1 MATPVSG
8 RADSRA
14 WDGHVDSVRDLIR
27 ELSALRPTDDEGRPL
42 ALAAVLNLVV
52 AAGPEA
58 ATDAERVIAGLTDH
72 QPSRAIIVER
82 DPDGDGIDA
91 HVEAHAQMVGAGRAL
106 SRVELLR
113 LRLHGTA
120 ADGAASA
127 VQALLRPDL
136 PVFLW
141 WPATPALGD
150 VVFRELSA
158 RSDRLITEADCR
170 DGAAA
175 VDALAASVGVHG
187 PAVTDLAWAQ
197 LTPWRQL
204 LNQLIGADAIERLRH
219 DARITVRH
227 VGDRPCLGSLLLAGW
242 LADSL
247 GPATAIDFDG
257 IGRDGA
263 PEVCEVRIS
272 DGDGYVL
279 EIDRV
284 AGRAAATVLTR
295 TPDRGT
301 HERMMPMPERSRAEL
316 LAGELELQRHDRP
329 FERALG
335 HARRLARAG
344 SVAQLPR

>member
-1 MATPVSG
+1 MAPAVSG
-8 RADSRA
+8 RTSRRS
-14 WDGHVDSVRDLIR
+14 WDGHVDSVRDLVR
-27 ELSALRPTDDEGRPL
+27 ELSTLRPTDDDGRPL

-52 AAGPEA
+52 AAGPQDAAEA
-58 ATDAERVIAGLTDH
+58 EAVIAGLTDH

-82 DPDGDGIDA
+82 DPDGAGIDA

-106 SRVELLR
+106 SRVELLH
-113 LRLHGTA
+113 LRLHGSA

-136 PVFLW
+136 PMFLW

-170 DGAAA
+170 DGARA
-175 VDALAASVGVHG
+175 VDALAASVAVHG
-187 PAVTDLAWAQ
+187 RAVTDLAWAD

-204 LNQLIGADAIERLRH
+204 LNQLITADALERLRQ
-219 DARITVRH
+219 DALITIRH
-227 VGDRPCLGSLLLAGW
+227 VGDRPCLGSLLLGGW
-242 LADSL
+242 LSDSL
-247 GPATAIDFDG
+247 GPATAIDFSG
-257 IGRDGA
+257 SGRDGRPA
-263 PEVCEVRIS
+263 VREVRIG
-272 DGDGYVL
+272 DGGGYVL

-284 AGRAAATVLTR
+284 ADRSAATVTTH
-295 TPDRGT
+295 TPDGGMR
-301 HERMMPMPERSRAEL
+301 ERMMPMPERTRAEL

-344 SVAQLPR
+344 SAPQLPR